1 MATISNNDIAYAI
14 YSASKGKRKDE
25 LPVFFKKVVEFL
37 EKRRLLSKSK
47 DILKKLDEVINLEE
61 EKVVVKVSS
70 VKKLSE
76 KAKKELHQFIE
87 KRYKAKQVLFIEE
100 LNDKLL
106 GGIRL
111 EIKDEVIDLT
121 IKNKIKKL
129 QEHLIKKYE

>member
-1 MATISNNDIAYAI
+1 MATTSNNDIAYAI

-25 LPVFFKKVVEFL
+25 LPIFFKKVVQFL
-37 EKRRLLSKSK
+37 DERHLLSKSGE
-47 DILKKLDEVINLEE
+47 IFKKLDEIINLEE
-61 EKVVVKVSS
+61 DRVVVKVSS
-70 VKKLSE
+70 VKKLTE

-87 KRYKAKQVLFIEE
+87 KRYKAKEVLFIEE

-106 GGIRL
+106 GGVRL

-121 IKNKIKKL
+121 IKNKINKL